1 MIAAYRPLRPRVSCK
16 AFAGTRYNPD
26 FARRLRK
33 QRMQEIHIQEH
44 SSPIKNWKQLLV
56 VGVLAFVVPVFLIIA
71 IVQIVTG
78 GLKVD
83 PGSLAMSE
91 EAIAARL
98 KPAGEARLTLGDA
111 PAAAAPSVAGVQ
123 SAAAVPAAQPAT
135 AARSGNE
142 VYQQACA
149 MCHAAGLAGA
159 PKAGDAAAWKAR
171 IAQGVPTLHN
181 HAINGIRAMPAKGGN
196 PSLSD
201 AEVKAAVDYLVA
213 QVK

>member
-1 MIAAYRPLRPRVSCK
+1 MK
-16 AFAGTRYNPD
+16 
-26 FARRLRK
+26 
-33 QRMQEIHIQEH
+33 EIHIQEH

-71 IVQIVTG
+71 IVQIVMG

-83 PGSLAMSE
+83 PGSAAMSE

-98 KPAGEARLTLGDA
+98 KPVGEVRLTLGET
-111 PAAAAPSVAGVQ
+111 PAAAAPSVAGAQ
-123 SAAAVPAAQPAT
+123 LAAAAPAAQPAAT
-135 AARSGNE
+135 TRSGSE

-149 MCHAAGLAGA
+149 MCHATGLAGA
-159 PKAGDAAAWKAR
+159 PKTGDVAAWKAR

-181 HAINGIRAMPAKGGN
+181 HAVNGIRTMPAKGGN

-213 QVK
+213 QAK

>member
-1 MIAAYRPLRPRVSCK
+1 MK
-16 AFAGTRYNPD
+16 
-26 FARRLRK
+26 
-33 QRMQEIHIQEH
+33 EIHIQEH

-91 EAIAARL
+91 DAIAARL
-98 KPAGEARLTLGDA
+98 KPVGEVRLTLGEAPSA
-111 PAAAAPSVAGVQ
+111 PAPSEAGIQ
-123 SAAAVPAAQPAT
+123 TAAVAPAAQPAA
-135 AARSGNE
+135 AARPGSE

-149 MCHAAGLAGA
+149 MCHATGLAGA
-159 PKAGDAAAWKAR
+159 PKTGDAAAWKAR
-171 IAQGVPTLHN
+171 IAQGVPTLHS
-181 HAINGIRAMPAKGGN
+181 HAINGIRTMPAKGGN

-201 AEVKAAVDYLVA
+201 AEVKTAVDYLVA
-213 QVK
+213 QAK